1 VRALYIAGWS
11 YVAIAGALL
20 YRSAQ
25 PAPEPAPVGFEPRG
39 GEPSP
44 PAATGSWFE
53 TVRAHCNPVEVE
65 VTIAS
70 SPPPSDWESQ
80 AYAAACYALAGKIER
95 AAERIDAL
103 RASERAGA
111 ANIVF
116 NVGHPVADAGDDDAA
131 GPIMQ
136 LVIRYTPD
144 NYMALYHAGIAQA
157 RVGELD
163 LARANLLRFLELY
176 RASDGWTQSAR
187 STLAELGVEDPGR

>member
-1 VRALYIAGWS
+1 MRALHIAGWS
-11 YVAIAGALL
+11 YVAIAAAIL
-20 YRSAQ
+20 YRTS
-25 PAPEPAPVGFEPRG
+25 EPATHQPPVPEV
-39 GEPSP
+39 
-44 PAATGSWFE
+44 TGSWFE
-53 TVRAHCNPVEVE
+53 SVRARCNPVEVE
-65 VTIAS
+65 VTIS
-70 SPPPSDWESQ
+70 SYPPPADWESQ

-103 RASERAGA
+103 DADRRGAA

-157 RVGELD
+157 HLGD
-163 LARANLLRFLELY
+163 NALARANLLRFLELY
-176 RASDGWTQSAR
+176 TASDYWTESAR
-187 STLAELGVEDPGR
+187 SALTELGAEDADR